1 MKAKLWIPIVLVGAA
16 AGVGWFLL
24 GPSGASTAQPTQRAI
39 PVKKGV
45 LVETAAASGNIE
57 PHTQVEVKSR
67 TSGEVVEILVQ
78 EGQEVKQGDVLV
90 RLDPIDAERELDAK
104 KIALRKLEAQLD
116 QAKAGLRVAELQSS
130 EKRANAKIV
139 AEGEALGVV
148 AGTSKRTANSEA
160 SVASATVA
168 QKKADIVGV
177 EASIEAAKVDVALA
191 ERRVRETTIFAPF
204 SGTVLAVNVEIGTI
218 VSSALTNVSGG
229 SGIVTLADLSDL
241 RVVGQIDEAQIGKV
255 ASGQKVAVR
264 VDAYPDRAFE
274 GRVERVSPL
283 GVNTSNVVTFD
294 VEIVVTDTNKDLLKP
309 GMSADVEITTKM
321 TDEALLVPLAAIS
334 TKGADRYVKLASGE
348 DKKVKT
354 GANDGSFIQVVEGL
368 TEGDRILPVA
378 VIAAEA
384 SGASQGSAFGM
395 GGMRPPGTGGGRSG
409 GGGSRRL

>member
-24 GPSGASTAQPTQRAI
+24 GDSGASTDAPRQRAI

-45 LVETAAASGNIE
+45 LVETAAASGTIE
-57 PHTQVEVKSR
+57 PDTQVEVKSR
-67 TSGEVVEILVQ
+67 TSGEVVEILAK
-78 EGQEVKQGDVLV
+78 EGQRVNQGDVLV
-90 RLDPIDAERELDAK
+90 RLDPVDAERELEGK
-104 KIALRKLEAQLD
+104 RIALRKLEAQLE
-116 QAKAGLRVAELQSS
+116 QARASLKVAELQAS
-130 EKRANAKIV
+130 EKRANAKVV
-139 AEGEALGVV
+139 AEGEKLGVV
-148 AGTSKRTANSEA
+148 AGTSKRTATSEA
-160 SVASATVA
+160 SVASATVT
-168 QKKADIVGV
+168 QRKADIVGV
-177 EASIEAAKVDVALA
+177 EASIEAARVDVQLA
-191 ERRVRETTIFAPF
+191 ERRVKETTIVAPF

-255 ASGQKVAVR
+255 GAGQEVAVR

-283 GVNTSNVVTFD
+283 GVATSNVVTFD
-294 VEIVVTDTNKDLLKP
+294 VEIVVTDAHKDLLRS

-334 TKGADRYVKLASGE
+334 TQGADRFVRLASGE
-348 DKKVKT
+348 QKKVKT

-368 TEGDRILPVA
+368 SEGDRILPVA
-378 VIAAEA
+378 VVAAEA
-384 SGASQGSAFGM
+384 APSQGTAFGM
-395 GGMRPPGTGGGRSG
+395 GGMGRGMGGRGGSG
-409 GGGSRRL
+409 GARRM